1 MKVIESIEEL
11 RKVIKNEKKLNKKI
25 GFVPTM
31 GTLHDGHLSLVKKAK
46 ENSDIVVVSIFV
58 NPTQFGNPNDLNKYP
73 RDLKSDTLKLEK
85 LGVDIIFAPTKEI
98 IYSSE
103 YQTII
108 SVMKVSKGLCGDKR
122 AGHFEGVA
130 TIVAKLFNIVLPDI
144 AFFGEKD
151 YQQLEVIKR
160 MVIDLNFPI
169 EIDSVPIMREKDGL
183 AMSSRNLRLS
193 KEGREKATLL
203 NIELKNGIKK
213 YKDNET
219 SAKVIINIL
228 KSRLKESGI
237 DVDYIEIRDNDTL
250 ETKNKIDDN
259 SRIFVAAFVEN
270 IRLIDNMKF

>member
-1 MKVIESIEEL
+1 MKVIKSIEKL

-213 YKDNET
+213 YKENET